1 MTATVQAGV
10 EGTRLLVLGAVDPS
24 SALPRG
30 MGRSDP
36 TCVAGRGTF
45 ARAVHTPAGPGTLR
59 VDWSPGGHATVA
71 AWGAPAAVDW
81 LLDAAPAWLGLAD
94 DVSAFR
100 PAHPLVAELWRRA
113 PGARLGASGL
123 VWAELLPTIVSQRV
137 QFPDAARSWRRLVRA
152 HGTPAPGPLG
162 LWLAPAPERLR
173 ELSYHDLHRFDL
185 ERRRADAL
193 LTAARHADRL
203 EEAATMPVAAAIE
216 RLQALPGLGAWTAT
230 SVAAAAFGH
239 PDTVVLGDYWFPTVV
254 RHALA
259 GDRRWCPDD
268 GPMLALL
275 APFTGH
281 RGRVVRMLC
290 AAGFQPARRAPRR
303 APHRIAHF

>member
-1 MTATVQAGV
+1 MTATVGAGV
-10 EGTRLLVLGAVDPS
+10 ARTRLLALDGVDPA

-30 MGRSDP
+30 LGRFDP
-36 TCVAGRGTF
+36 SCTSGPGML
-45 ARAVHTPAGPGTLR
+45 ARAVHTPGGPGTIR
-59 VDWSPGGHATVA
+59 FDWSPGGHAAVA
-71 AWGAPAAVDW
+71 AWGPPDAVDW
-81 LLDAAPAWLGLAD
+81 LLGAAPAWLGLGD
-94 DVSAFR
+94 DVSDFR
-100 PAHPLVAELWRRA
+100 PAHPLVAELWRRS
-113 PGARLGASGL
+113 PGARLGASGV
-123 VWAELLPTIVSQRV
+123 VWSELLPTIVSQRV

-152 HGTPAPGPLG
+152 HGTAAPGRLG
-162 LWLAPAPERLR
+162 LWLAPSPERLR
-173 ELSYHDLHRFDL
+173 SLSYHDLHRFDL

-203 EEAATMPVAAAIE
+203 EAAVAMPIDRAVA
-216 RLQALPGLGAWTAT
+216 RVQALPGLGAWTAT
-230 SVAAAAFGH
+230 STAAAALGH
-239 PDTVVLGDYWFPTVV
+239 PDTVVLGDFWFPTVV

-259 GDRRWCPDD
+259 GDRTWCPDD

-275 APFTGH
+275 EPFAGH

>member
-1 MTATVQAGV
+1 M
-10 EGTRLLVLGAVDPS
+10 
-24 SALPRG
+24 
-30 MGRSDP
+30 
-36 TCVAGRGTF
+36 F
-45 ARAVHTPAGPGTLR
+45 ARAVHTPGGPGTVR
-59 VDWSPGGHATVA
+59 FDWAPGGHATVA
-71 AWGAPAAVDW
+71 AWGPSAAVDW
-81 LLDAAPAWLGLAD
+81 LLGAAPAWLGLDD

-100 PAHPLVAELWRRA
+100 PEHPLVAELWRRS
-113 PGARLGASGL
+113 PGARVGASGL
-123 VWAELLPTIVSQRV
+123 VWGELLPTIVSQRV

-152 HGTPAPGPLG
+152 HGTPAPGGLG
-162 LWLAPAPERLR
+162 LWLAPSPERLR
-173 ELSYHDLHRFDL
+173 SLSYHDLHRFDL

-203 EEAATMPVAAAIE
+203 GETAAMPVTEAVV

-230 SVAAAAFGH
+230 SVAAAAFGD
-239 PDTVVLGDYWFPTVV
+239 PDTVVLGDFWFPTVV

-268 GPMLALL
+268 GPMLDLL
-275 APFTGH
+275 EPFTGH
-281 RGRVVRMLC
+281 RGRVVRLLC